1 MYQTLEAYSFEAA
14 TYGTSMNYDGKGN
27 SGGTWVAEVG
37 KTYKWLISD
46 EWDILGTSQLN
57 WC

>member
-1 MYQTLEAYSFEAA
+1 MYQTLGVYTFEAA
-14 TYGTSMNYDGKGN
+14 TYAINYDGKGN

-37 KTYKWLISD
+37 RIYKWLIRD
-46 EWDILGTSQLN
+46 EWEIFSTSQLN